1 MTPSIYTTRQKQSTK
16 ESWIKQKTLFYV
28 HNPVLCIAVNKW
40 INILIKSTS
49 LLICRSVHLD
59 TILSNK
65 HASLPRISFMDS
77 GMVSSGWV
85 SNLPSIQLIIN
96 FTAKNQSQG
105 KNAPVVCLLCW
116 FGTITVSHRLQRV
129 TETLKKVEWPSG
141 WGTRDMSFKFQ
152 NSSQY
157 FIINWSAL
165 LTYKLGLKPPDS
177 RGFSGFHFQSDS
189 AGAPPSC
196 LRL

>member
-1 MTPSIYTTRQKQSTK
+1 
-16 ESWIKQKTLFYV
+16 
-28 HNPVLCIAVNKW
+28 
-40 INILIKSTS
+40 
-49 LLICRSVHLD
+49 
-59 TILSNK
+59 
-65 HASLPRISFMDS
+65 
-77 GMVSSGWV
+77 MVSSGWV

-116 FGTITVSHRLQRV
+116 FGTITVSHRLQTV

-141 WGTRDMSFKFQ
+141 WGTRDDSNMSFKFH

-165 LTYKLGLKPPDS
+165 LTYKQMVLGLKPPDS

-196 LRL
+196 LRLQFRLISASKSAEVWIVVCLHVSLVWRPGSLDVPRLSLGGRWERLQPRWMKSRRR